1 MIRTTSTPTRT
12 KTCRRQPG
20 GAQQDGFT
28 FLELMLVLLV
38 LGIVFS
44 IGVVKMTGTLPRYRL
59 RTAARD
65 IGMQVEDTRLIA
77 ISRGSWTGIR
87 YHLDEDRCGYQIL
100 PPAPRDYPDEP
111 VEEREP
117 FERIFFEHPD
127 GNRALYPG
135 VRIISIEMRGSNE
148 VQTSGIIDVYFSP
161 TGTEGSHIVRVAH
174 QEGVVYSV
182 TFNALTGTVDFFEQE
197 DVIFEDFED

>member
-1 MIRTTSTPTRT
+1 MIRTMSTPTR
-12 KTCRRQPG
+12 KTTGRHPPGRFRR
-20 GAQQDGFT
+20 DGFT

-38 LGIVFS
+38 LGIIFS

-59 RTAARD
+59 RISARD
-65 IGMQVEDTRLIA
+65 IGMQIEDTRMVA

-127 GNRALYPG
+127 TTRSVYPG
-135 VRIISIEMRGSNE
+135 VRIISVEMRGTNE
-148 VQTSGIIDVYFSP
+148 AHTSGVVDVYFSP
-161 TGTEGSHIVRVAH
+161 TGTEGSHIVRLAH
-174 QEGVVYSV
+174 RKGGVYSV

-197 DVIFEDFED
+197 DVVFEDFED